1 MHECYLQEASSLMQ
15 KIKET
20 VAVMRLMASPQVI
33 AEIESYLGHADR
45 QMDQIRR
52 RVIFGEVIPH
62 GEKVFSVLEPH
73 TEWISQGKAGGLFA
87 RFEARP
93 KSFRSRPLCA
103 FDGCVHF
110 ANHMPCAES
119 A

>member
-20 VAVMRLMASPQVI
+20 VAVLRLMASPQVI

-62 GEKVFSVLEPH
+62 GEKVFSVFELGRPNWPKEL
-73 TEWISQGKAGGLFA
+73 AYFLGLHIGA
-87 RFEARP
+87 QNP
-93 KSFRSRPLCA
+93 SRM
-103 FDGCVHF
+103 GIIGQ
-110 ANHMPCAES
+110 
-119 A
+119 